1 MTGGLFEVVLER
13 QARKNLAALD
23 PPVRRRVAACIED
36 LATQPRPPGA
46 TEIRGRPEVLRIAL
60 GTTGSYE
67 IRDSQLIV
75 LIVTIGHRRD
85 IYR

>member
-1 MTGGLFEVVLER
+1 
-13 QARKNLAALD
+13 
-23 PPVRRRVAACIED
+23 
-36 LATQPRPPGA
+36 
-46 TEIRGRPEVLRIAL
+46 VLRIAL